1 MFSLALESMQ
11 ASVKS
16 KLGSELE
23 ALFQEVIDYRDKNLE
38 DVNFDSKVQAI
49 CTYFQKNVAKRMMDI
64 VWKNAGLY
72 IAGIEFKPHFRSS
85 FCTWMCY
92 GHTAP
97 KTQNGTFQIENILN
111 GQANGFVGDLFAS
124 KEFTVDELIK
134 IAMSFDVEKGI
145 IKPQFRKDMKKWI
158 QCGIGFDI
166 ALGFLAKDYLPKNA
180 GVEYLTARELTAIM
194 LHEIGHNM
202 NLIEHAA
209 DMYAHVSAFNALRTY
224 AEKRCTPQQA
234 IELGKYAVAYGTQA
248 GLNKEASRLAGIIE
262 SSTKD
267 LASCGKQQLDPTGKN
282 CFVLSMICSAFEL
295 LGEAMHIICDIAI
308 ADPTRWTFRMSQNKK
323 VGDTIIHDRMWQWE
337 ERHADEYAMLNGY
350 GADQVTSLE
359 KIMKVYSLLGR
370 SAKEVEQMQHAE
382 RTRQKLSL
390 FSKIHLFSVAHC
402 MLDSPMYMLYPP
414 GSQRYREI
422 LKSTIQNLKKFGAD
436 AAYVTKYMKDIETI
450 LDSID
455 KMSREDKYL
464 ELSMERYKVFMK
476 FTSLGSILSWL
487 THGRVDTEL
496 VELLNDIQKLNANL
510 LSYFAVKFQQLA
522 KKA

>member
-38 DVNFDSKVQAI
+38 DVNFESKEQAI

-72 IAGIEFKPHFRSS
+72 IAGIEFKPRFVSQ

-92 GHTAP
+92 GHTSP
-97 KTQNGTFQIENILN
+97 RTQNGTFQIENILN
-111 GQANGFVGDLFAS
+111 GQANGFVGDLFAN
-124 KEFTVDELIK
+124 KEFTVEELIK

-166 ALGFLAKDYLPKNA
+166 SLGFLAKDYLPKNA
-180 GVEYLTARELTAIM
+180 NVEYLTARELTAIM

-224 AEKRCTPQQA
+224 AEKKCTPQQA

-308 ADPTRWTFRMSQNKK
+308 VDPTRWTFRMSQNKK

-350 GADQVTSLE
+350 GAAQVTSLE

-402 MLDSPMYMLYPP
+402 MLSSPMYMLYPP

>member
-16 KLGSELE
+16 KLGAELE

-72 IAGIEFKPHFRSS
+72 IAAIEFRPHFRSQ

-97 KTQNGTFQIENILN
+97 RTQNGTFQIENILN
-111 GQANGFVGDLFAS
+111 GQANGFVNDLFAN
-124 KEFTVDELIK
+124 KEFTVEELVK

-180 GVEYLTARELTAIM
+180 DVDYLTARELTAIM

-202 NLIEHAA
+202 NLVEHAA

-224 AEKRCTPQQA
+224 AEKMCTPQQA
-234 IELGKYAVAYGTQA
+234 IELGKYAIAYGTQA
-248 GLNKEASRLAGIIE
+248 GLNKDASRLAGIVE
-262 SSTKD
+262 SASKD
-267 LASCGKQQLDPTGKN
+267 LASCGKQQLDQNGKN
-282 CFVLSMICSAFEL
+282 CFVLSMVCSAFEL
-295 LGEAMHIICDIAI
+295 LGEAIHIICDIAI

-359 KIMKVYSLLGR
+359 KIMKVYNLLGR
-370 SAKEVEQMQHAE
+370 SSKEVEQMQHAE

-390 FSKIHLFSVAHC
+390 FSKIHLFSVAHN
-402 MLDSPMYMLYPP
+402 MLSSPMYMLYPP

-422 LKSTIQNLKKFGAD
+422 LKSTIQNLKKHGAD

-464 ELSMERYKVFMK
+464 ELSMERYKVFIK